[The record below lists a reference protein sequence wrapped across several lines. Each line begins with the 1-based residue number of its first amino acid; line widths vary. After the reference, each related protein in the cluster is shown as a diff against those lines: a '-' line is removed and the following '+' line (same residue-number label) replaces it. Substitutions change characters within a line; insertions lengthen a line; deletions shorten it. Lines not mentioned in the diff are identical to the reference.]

1 MTTKI
6 IKWLQEKSFLTKLTE
21 IISLLATALVIAMS
35 IGIWLFPQ
43 NFIFALVRSL
53 TPQIALGAWVLLV
66 VHLFRYRLKLFL
78 TAYGA
83 LMLLIPTFLS
93 LLFPDN
99 MAKIQKGKPRI
110 VLAQFNVLKFN
121 HEHESVI
128 QSIKASEAD
137 IVSLQEAEGSWARD
151 IHQNI
156 AKDYPY
162 SFSYPSENCCFDIA
176 LCSKIPLKNAQLN
189 WYSYR
194 LYFSFTRMC
203 GFL

>member
-1 MTTKI
+1 MKTKI
-6 IKWLQEKSFLTKLTE
+6 KKWLQEKSFLTKLTE
-21 IISLLATALVIAMS
+21 IISFSATAAVISMA

-43 NFIFALVRSL
+43 NFVFALVRSL
-53 TPQIALGAWVLLV
+53 TPQIALGALVLLV
-66 VHLFRYRLKLFL
+66 VHLFRNRLKLFL
-78 TAYGA
+78 TIYGA
-83 LMLLIPTFLS
+83 LMLLIPTFLT

-137 IVSLQEAEGSWARD
+137 IVSLQEVDGSWARD

-156 AKDYPY
+156 AKIILIH
-162 SFSYPSENCCFDIA
+162 FLILLKIVVLA
-176 LCSKIPLKNAQLN
+176 LLCTVK
-189 WYSYR
+189 
-194 LYFSFTRMC
+194 
-203 GFL
+203 FL